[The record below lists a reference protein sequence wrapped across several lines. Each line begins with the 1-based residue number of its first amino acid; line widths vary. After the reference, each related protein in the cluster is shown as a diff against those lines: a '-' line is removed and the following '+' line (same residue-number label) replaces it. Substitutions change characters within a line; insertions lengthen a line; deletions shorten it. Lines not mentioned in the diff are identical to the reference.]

1 MRKHLHTTIVY
12 PVDKYVD
19 KQPNRSSLTV
29 LQDKLK
35 TMNKKYFAVFMLGAL
50 VSISG
55 QVFAQEVDINLD
67 TVKKLLA
74 VIKPIYEENQ
84 ELKTK
89 VAFLENEIEKKD
101 NNICEIAVG
110 QVIEKQVVVP
120 QVNPVL
126 VQKKARLNELL
137 NQQSTLRAESKQIE
151 DFIKNMFDTEGYTS
165 GTRDIAQ
172 QKNVRQIEITNIMP
186 KIVNEINQLQAE
198 IAAM

>member
-1 MRKHLHTTIVY
+1 MAQFYH
-12 PVDKYVD
+12 VDNLVD
-19 KQPNRSSLTV
+19 NDFKVHIILV
-29 LQDKLK
+29 LADKLK
-35 TMNKKYFAVFMLGAL
+35 IMNKKYFAVFMLGAL

-110 QVIEKQVVVP
+110 QVIERAPSVP
-120 QVNPVL
+120 TVNPLL

-172 QKNVRQIEITNIMP
+172 QKNARQIEITNIMP

-198 IAAM
+198 IAAL